1 MMKLNKLFTAS
12 LLAAAIAAP
21 QMAAADSQLAFGGTG
36 TTAQGHLD
44 FRIII
49 PDFVFFQIG
58 SAGATIDRVEYNLG
72 ATQPGSGGPFAATGG
87 TGDGADGAVTVR
99 LITNAANVS
108 IGATGGNLTSGADTI
123 PFADI
128 TAADSGTITVP
139 DFGATVNVAP
149 GAFSLTDTWTYT
161 YDNSTVYNAGT
172 YDGQAT
178 YTVTT
183 L

>member
-1 MMKLNKLFTAS
+1 MKLNKLITAS
-12 LLAAAIAAP
+12 LLAAAVAAP
-21 QMAAADSQLAFGGTG
+21 QMAAADSQLAFGGVG

-49 PDFVFFQIG
+49 PNFVFFQVG
-58 SAGATIDRVEYNLG
+58 SAGATIDRVEYDLTG
-72 ATQPGSGGPFAATGG
+72 LQPGANGPFAATGG
-87 TGDGADGAVTVR
+87 AGDGADGAVTVR

-108 IGATGGNLTSGADTI
+108 IAATGGNLTSGGDNI
-123 PFADI
+123 PFTDI
-128 TAADSGTITVP
+128 TAADGGTITVP

-149 GAFSLTDTWTYT
+149 GSFSLTDTWTYT
-161 YDNSTVYNAGT
+161 YDDSTVYNAGT